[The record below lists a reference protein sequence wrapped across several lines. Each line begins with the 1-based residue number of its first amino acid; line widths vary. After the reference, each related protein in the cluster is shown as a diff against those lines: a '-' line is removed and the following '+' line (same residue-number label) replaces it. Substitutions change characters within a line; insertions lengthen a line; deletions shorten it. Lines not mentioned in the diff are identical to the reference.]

1 MAIEIPEIRKFDTIK
16 RQMLGPVLVPNR
28 FDIHNDGM
36 TANEV
41 EAACHHYNSNH
52 FGSCDINHVLD
63 VTCAKIV
70 ESYILEVDCTINGQ
84 ELTAGTWMAK
94 VQIDNTN
101 AGDVIWNALV
111 EGDLNGYSPEG
122 MVSEH
127 QIKED

>member
-1 MAIEIPEIRKFDTIK
+1 
-16 RQMLGPVLVPNR
+16 MLGPVLVPNR